1 MLCEYIINTM
11 KYNII
16 IPMAGLSQR
25 FFKAGYKTPK
35 YLLQS
40 KKKTLMYHSLLTFK
54 NYFKSSVFYLGFLS
68 KYVDKEKIV
77 EILDDLGILNYQLI
91 DLVDETSGQADT
103 VYKTIKF
110 VDNTNPIVVF
120 NIDTK
125 INDFSLDKEKILK
138 DGYIEVFE
146 GDGDNWSFI
155 KVNSNNQIIKV
166 TEKERISNLCSN
178 GLYVFK
184 NKNIYANYFEKIY
197 SDGFLVKNETYIMPI
212 YQKMIDDYCD
222 IDYKII
228 DKKNIDFFG
237 TPAEYEQFK

>member
-1 MLCEYIINTM
+1 
-11 KYNII
+11 
-16 IPMAGLSQR
+16 
-25 FFKAGYKTPK
+25 
-35 YLLQS
+35 
-40 KKKTLMYHSLLTFK
+40 MYHSLLTFK
-54 NYFKSSVFYLGFLS
+54 NYFKSSIFYLGFLS
-68 KYVDKEKIV
+68 KYVDKEKLV

-125 INDFSLDKEKILK
+125 INDFSLDKEKISK

-184 NKNIYANYFEKIY
+184 NKNIYTNYFEKIY
-197 SDGFLVKNETYIMPI
+197 SNGFLVKNETYIMP
-212 YQKMIDDYCD
+212 
-222 IDYKII
+222 
-228 DKKNIDFFG
+228 
-237 TPAEYEQFK
+237 